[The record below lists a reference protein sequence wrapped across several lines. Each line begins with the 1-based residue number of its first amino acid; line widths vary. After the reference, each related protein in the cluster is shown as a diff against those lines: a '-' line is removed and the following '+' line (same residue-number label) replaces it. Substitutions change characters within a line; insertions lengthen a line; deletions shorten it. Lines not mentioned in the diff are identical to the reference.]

1 MLPVER
7 RRPMFEGRPMQ
18 FRSRNPRSCAKKQ
31 NTLPPH
37 LLRQPYRD
45 VEVCRG
51 REASEAKV
59 TMGPFFENY
68 ANTS

>member
-7 RRPMFEGRPMQ
+7 KRPVFAVAVSATIPKIVRK
-18 FRSRNPRSCAKKQ
+18 NQ

-37 LLRQPYRD
+37 LPSQPYHE

-51 REASEAKV
+51 REVSEANV
-59 TMGPFFENY
+59 TMGPFFDNRVDII
-68 ANTS
+68 